1 MHKKKGGK
9 TVQDNEVQETISK
22 TIRFEKDL
30 VNKIDELRKDTERN
44 FSQQVK
50 FMIKRYIEIIERN
63 DK

>member
-1 MHKKKGGK
+1 MHKEKGGI
-9 TVQDNEVQETISK
+9 TVQDNESQETVSK

-30 VNKIDELRKDTERN
+30 VNKIDSLRKDTERN

-63 DK
+63 EK